1 MYHNFE
7 MDNEY
12 KTIIPLLRKFKN
24 TTFVSNFEVDNE
36 HKTIVSLLRKFK
48 DTTFAW
54 QFWNYQLKR

>member
-24 TTFVSNFEVDNE
+24 TTFVSNFVSNFEVDNE

-54 QFWNYQLKR
+54 

>member
-1 MYHNFE
+1 